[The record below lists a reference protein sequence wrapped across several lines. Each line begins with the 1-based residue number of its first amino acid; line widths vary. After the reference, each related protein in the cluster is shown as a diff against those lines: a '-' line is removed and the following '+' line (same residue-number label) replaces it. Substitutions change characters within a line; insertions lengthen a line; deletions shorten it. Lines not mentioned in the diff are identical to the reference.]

1 VEVEDLSPSRFPEPT
16 GDMGPPPGLASE
28 PMRGDEAPTDTTL
41 GSSPDHV
48 SDPGPGGSKGKG
60 ASLPYFPAPG
70 ADPARRG
77 ESSAAKPATEK
88 LAVSEPIDDPKMG
101 ASPAVNAPAD
111 KPPEAEPPP
120 HAPADS
126 PAARNPPEPR
136 QADSPA
142 ADRPAADKPTA
153 EDIGPNSPAV
163 SDSLLSAFATK
174 STKLQGSGLTDVPY
188 GLLVLGSLLLAFSQ
202 IIYGQGWP
210 MSHEGTGWLQRMNVV
225 RNALSHGDIFPLWW
239 SDGAWGLGSPMPL
252 LYHKLFNFIAA
263 PLSLVIGNVKD
274 SVVVTLA
281 ILSAAGIYGLRRLC
295 EQVTAPGWIPNVL
308 ALSFPHLS
316 YAVTDWLV
324 RGSFAEYAA
333 MAVGTWL
340 LAWCAAL
347 VRTGHVS
354 RSIVPIL
361 VGMFLAHS
369 VIAMYGLLLVALA
382 LGIWLSRSAHRTK
395 SQLRELGLA
404 AALCLGILGP
414 LLLLMGVVSSK
425 VNTGYL
431 DTGVYHPVR
440 QFWDLSRYVWDENYV
455 WGIDWRSYTVQLD
468 TVLLLALFA
477 AGVALA
483 VVDFRNLKPRDSG
496 RDSTPP
502 LAAHRRGSALWFI
515 LVSLFV
521 VLFLQTRAAAGYY
534 NHVPGAALLQF
545 PWRLL
550 SFAAP
555 LLVALVCSRFV
566 RLQADTGAGVRCA
579 VATAVLL
586 LVTSP
591 ALRPIRYDRLP
602 ESVLTSQRMP
612 PSNEWREY
620 WPGRADRTPQIE
632 GYIRDLAHQG
642 VSDVAKGRCF
652 GSEMPSE
659 EYLVRKFSVVCKD
672 KSVVALPVASYGL
685 SSVRADKGRLKHS
698 SVADDPRLRV
708 ELPAGNHVLRVELP
722 TVWRLVPAF
731 IFG

>member
-1 VEVEDLSPSRFPEPT
+1 VVLPTVKQDESGEVEESSPSSVPAPP
-16 GDMGPPPGLASE
+16 GDMGPPSGATSE
-28 PMRGDEAPTDTTL
+28 PVRGDQAPT
-41 GSSPDHV
+41 
-48 SDPGPGGSKGKG
+48 KEG
-60 ASLPYFPAPG
+60 APLPYFPAPG
-70 ADPARRG
+70 TNPGRRG
-77 ESSAAKPATEK
+77 EAPAGKPATK
-88 LAVSEPIDDPKMG
+88 NLPLVSKSADDTRAG
-101 ASPAVNAPAD
+101 ATPPVHNASADRLPEANPPTSPASEKPAVGNS
-111 KPPEAEPPP
+111 
-120 HAPADS
+120 AD
-126 PAARNPPEPR
+126 PR
-136 QADSPA
+136 QADAPVTDSPA
-142 ADRPAADKPTA
+142 ADKDL
-153 EDIGPNSPAV
+153 GLNSPVVRA
-163 SDSLLSAFATK
+163 SPLSAVAAK
-174 STKLQGSGLTDVPY
+174 SPQLQGSAVNVPY

-202 IIYGQGWP
+202 LIYGEGWP

-225 RNALSHGDIFPLWW
+225 RSALSHGDIFPIWW

-263 PLSLVIGNVKD
+263 PLSFVIGNVKD
-274 SVVVTLA
+274 SVILTLA

-295 EQVTAPGWIPNVL
+295 EEVTAPGWIPNVL

-354 RSIVPIL
+354 RSIVPVL
-361 VGMFLAHS
+361 VAMFLAHS
-369 VIAMYGLLLVALA
+369 VIAMYGLLLVGVAVV
-382 LGIWLSRSAHRTK
+382 IWFSNSTHRSKSR
-395 SQLRELGLA
+395 LRELGLA
-404 AALCLGILGP
+404 AALCVGILGP

-440 QFWDLSRYVWDENYV
+440 QFWDLSRYIWDQNYV
-455 WGIDWRSYTVQLD
+455 WGTDWRSYTVQLD

-483 VVDFRNLKPRDSG
+483 VLDFRTLKHHDAENDSIP
-496 RDSTPP
+496 SAVP
-502 LAAHRRGSALWFI
+502 HQRGGALWFV
-515 LVSLFV
+515 LAALFV
-521 VLFLQTRAAAGYY
+521 VLFLQTRAATGYY
-534 NHVPGAALLQF
+534 NHVPGAALIQF

-555 LLVALVCSRFV
+555 LLVALACLMFV
-566 RLQADTGAGVRCA
+566 RLEADTGAGVRGA
-579 VATAVLL
+579 VATSILL

-591 ALRPIRYDRLP
+591 ALRPVRYDRLP
-602 ESVLTSQRMP
+602 ENVLTFQRMP
-612 PSNEWREY
+612 PRNEWREY
-620 WPGRADRTPQIE
+620 WPGRADRSPQVE

-659 EYLVRKFSVVCKD
+659 EYLIRKFSVVCKET
-672 KSVVALPVASYGL
+672 SVVALPVASYGL

-698 SVADDPRLRV
+698 SVQDDPRIRV
-708 ELPAGNHVLRVELP
+708 ELPAGTHMLRVELP
-722 TVWRLVPAF
+722 TIWRLVPAI